1 MNSWLQCYSKYIYG
15 QSNLTFVSTRQLP
28 EGEVELKVHA
38 RNSSLNVAIIAL
50 IAAAYSLLTVAL
62 GSLGYSW
69 VQVRISEALTP
80 LPFLLGFP
88 AVIGLTL
95 GCAVANFFSP
105 VGMPDL
111 VFGPLLTLCAA
122 FLSWKLNCGRK
133 ILSCVYPVLINAFGV
148 SAYIYSFYGVSYI
161 VSVATIA
168 IGEFIAA
175 VLIGYPLLAAIE
187 KTRVWLKKNEEQPKP
202 IMYTRMSA
210 RKWQTTENQE
220 ENQNPST

>member
-1 MNSWLQCYSKYIYG
+1 MNSWLTYYFEYIYG
-15 QSNLTFVSTRQLP
+15 QNNLTFVSTLQLS
-28 EGEVELKVHA
+28 EGEVELKAHA
-38 RNSSLNVAIIAL
+38 RNSSLNVATIAL
-50 IAAAYSLLTVAL
+50 VAAAYSLLTVVL
-62 GSLGYSW
+62 GSFGYSW
-69 VQVRISEALTP
+69 VQVRISESLTP

-88 AVIGLTL
+88 AVIGLML

-105 VGMPDL
+105 VGIPDL

-187 KTRVWLKKNEEQPKP
+187 KTRVWLKKNEERPKP
-202 IMYTRMSA
+202 FNDVHTYERIILYVLKRD
-210 RKWQTTENQE
+210 
-220 ENQNPST
+220 